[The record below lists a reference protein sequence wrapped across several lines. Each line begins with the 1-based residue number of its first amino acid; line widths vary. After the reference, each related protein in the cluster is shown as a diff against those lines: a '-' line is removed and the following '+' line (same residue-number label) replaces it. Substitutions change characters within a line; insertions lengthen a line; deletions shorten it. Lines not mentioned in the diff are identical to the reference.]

1 MDVYLEHHRSFC
13 ENLARLNMLPV
24 SWDEKG
30 GLPLRKKALQAAI
43 EIFGRR
49 PDLTIGSVVDLKR
62 GGLKIG
68 LIRDGRDI
76 TLLICA
82 QGTVSLSRHL
92 PRTRPDIELFA
103 KAVEEPLFETL
114 TRAVPLFTGPRLD
127 RGRKEDHPFTEPFE
141 GFELLR
147 LFRRDDPRERRI
159 LVGRRTHSEGIFA
172 FHDARDLPT
181 DIFRDQILCGTTRLS
196 DLLTAYQETSASDP
210 EPV

>member
-1 MDVYLEHHRSFC
+1 MDLYMEHHRSFC

-24 SWDEKG
+24 SWDGRG
-30 GLPLRKKALQAAI
+30 GLPLRRKSLQATV

-49 PDLTIGSVVDLKR
+49 PDLTIGSVVELKR
-62 GGLKIG
+62 GGLRIG

-92 PRTRPDIELFA
+92 PQSRPDIELFT

-114 TRAVPLFTGPRLD
+114 ARAVPMFSGPRLD
-127 RGRKEDHPFTEPFE
+127 SSRPEDHPFSEPFE

-147 LFRRDDPRERRI
+147 LFRGDDQRDRRI
-159 LVGRRTHSEGIFA
+159 LVGRRTHSEGVFA

-196 DLLTAYQETSASDP
+196 DLLSAYRETSALDL